1 MEDYNNV
8 DEMKNE
14 EVEIEETDRID
25 DVDNAET
32 DVIVQDGADVDVAIT
47 DKESESTDYSDGEEE
62 TPTPVE
68 DERDGYV
75 EEEVVNSKKKIKS
88 NKSMSKKKKSIIAIT
103 VSLCI
108 VAIVLSIVLP
118 VVFYCKPRIFVKNA
132 DQFIAGDK
140 VGELG
145 DYFYMLDKNI
155 VCDSMTLEGEDVYS
169 IDMNKH
175 SLTVDGDFVVNS
187 SKSGT
192 LFIGTRKSDDE
203 YTSKKASLK
212 AKNIRITAPNT
223 DIVIMADISCESV
236 SVTAKSLRVGS
247 FMNGE
252 FTKMDMSIMAE
263 NVRFSGNISGS
274 ATSIIDIYN
283 AKEVLIDSGVSI
295 TNTMQL
301 TASNL
306 IASASSNL
314 ATVMLDDLSRASVA
328 GTINNAIMGG
338 AQVNMQNGHS
348 CNTYQDINTL
358 VIYRDTKKSH
368 LIKNCK
374 NVIYVEKLVRPVDI
388 NIEENGNRIFCNA
401 AGVKH
406 AVGYKLMINGEEVST
421 QRGEQNTRFDI
432 TDYVKNI
439 GTYSISVVPLGD
451 FTEGADLTDA
461 GHKTMYVDGD
471 AATVEY
477 KCEIT
482 LQSPQNLRVDENF
495 NLQFDQVLHADYY
508 LIFVDG
514 AMVIRDDITALSEDL
529 SIYIGSVGD
538 HSIRVQAFSF
548 NDNIYNSPI
557 AMISYST
564 TEALEAVDPEQ
575 LSAIFKNDGTAI
587 NVTWQ
592 GIANGYEYIVYL
604 QANGDPNTRIEVGR
618 TSVIDETG
626 AIVYTINIEE
636 LPDDVRD
643 IYNPESDSYFDV
655 YVVAAEHDYFTQS
668 AESVCRVRMPAVIST
683 TK

>member
-32 DVIVQDGADVDVAIT
+32 DVIVQDGADVDIAIT
-47 DKESESTDYSDGEEE
+47 DEESESTDYSDGEEE

-132 DQFIAGDK
+132 DQFVAGDK

-175 SLTVDGDFVVNS
+175 SLTVEGDFVVNS

-306 IASASSNL
+306 LASASSNL

-328 GTINNAIMGG
+328 GTINNAIMGL
-338 AQVNMQNGHS
+338 S
-348 CNTYQDINTL
+348 
-358 VIYRDTKKSH
+358 
-368 LIKNCK
+368 LIH
-374 NVIYVEKLVRPVDI
+374 I
-388 NIEENGNRIFCNA
+388 
-401 AGVKH
+401 
-406 AVGYKLMINGEEVST
+406 
-421 QRGEQNTRFDI
+421 
-432 TDYVKNI
+432 
-439 GTYSISVVPLGD
+439 
-451 FTEGADLTDA
+451 
-461 GHKTMYVDGD
+461 
-471 AATVEY
+471 
-477 KCEIT
+477 
-482 LQSPQNLRVDENF
+482 
-495 NLQFDQVLHADYY
+495 
-508 LIFVDG
+508 
-514 AMVIRDDITALSEDL
+514 
-529 SIYIGSVGD
+529 
-538 HSIRVQAFSF
+538 
-548 NDNIYNSPI
+548 
-557 AMISYST
+557 
-564 TEALEAVDPEQ
+564 
-575 LSAIFKNDGTAI
+575 
-587 NVTWQ
+587 
-592 GIANGYEYIVYL
+592 
-604 QANGDPNTRIEVGR
+604 
-618 TSVIDETG
+618 
-626 AIVYTINIEE
+626 
-636 LPDDVRD
+636 
-643 IYNPESDSYFDV
+643 
-655 YVVAAEHDYFTQS
+655 
-668 AESVCRVRMPAVIST
+668 
-683 TK
+683 